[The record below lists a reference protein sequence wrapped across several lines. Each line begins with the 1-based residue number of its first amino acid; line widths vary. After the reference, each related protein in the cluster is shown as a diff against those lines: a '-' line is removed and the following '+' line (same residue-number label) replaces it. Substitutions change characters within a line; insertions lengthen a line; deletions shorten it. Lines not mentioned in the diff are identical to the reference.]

1 MSPASIREALS
12 RHVPKTTPF
21 RADPDRAAVALA
33 LAGEEPDLQICFIRR
48 VEKPGD
54 PWSGHIAFPGGRAAP
69 GDASARAVAERE
81 AQEEVGLILRDTH
94 LLGALSEMPVRRN
107 GLDTSMVLSPFV
119 YHLGPS
125 PARLTPNDEVA
136 EAYWI
141 PLEHLWDPRNGTQ
154 LELARDG
161 SSMIFPAIRFHE
173 HFIWGLTHRV
183 LALFSDLLGRTLPR
197 RL

>member
-12 RHVPKTTPF
+12 RHVPETTPF

-33 LAGEEPDLQICFIRR
+33 LAGEELDLQICFIRR
-48 VEKPGD
+48 VEKSGD

-69 GDASARAVAERE
+69 GDVSARAVAERE
-81 AQEEVGLILRDTH
+81 TQEEVGLILRDTH

-125 PARLTPNDEVA
+125 TARLTPNDEVA

-141 PLEHLWDPRNGTQ
+141 PLE
-154 LELARDG
+154 LARDG
-161 SSMIFPAIRFHE
+161 SSMVFPAIRFHE